1 MSKKAGRSA
10 LFVTLAKHTQCSMR
24 FTALLVVVTGAL
36 CLAQQMADPDFD
48 TTVAHPAYTNHHP
61 RVAIDEAHHN
71 LHKKDGLFRPFAA
84 LAQSDGYDVLTN
96 TKPFTADVLKAF
108 DVLVISNALGELT
121 DDNNHS
127 VTAFTNVE
135 CDAVYDWVRHGGAL
149 FLVADHAPMGDA
161 AAPLAERLGVTIGRG
176 IVFDTEPGAIDGDE
190 ITTMVFTERNHLL
203 GDHAIIRGRN
213 DSERLHRIVAFTGES
228 MTVPRGAATLLQ
240 LSPTAGEVP
249 TRKDLAPLQ
258 AKNVEDAN
266 AARLAEAKKSPAG
279 GRAMAIAYTLGHGRV
294 VINGEAGMLSAQVFR
309 QRNTDGAERFVDK
322 MGMNVAG
329 NDDRQYVL
337 NVLHWLSGALK

>member
-1 MSKKAGRSA
+1 MKLS
-10 LFVTLAKHTQCSMR
+10 
-24 FTALLVVVTGAL
+24 ALLVVVTGAL

-48 TTVAHPAYTNHHP
+48 TTVAHPAYTDHHP

-71 LHKKDGLFRPFAA
+71 LHKKDGLFKPFAA
-84 LAQSDGYDVLTN
+84 LAQSDGYNVLTN
-96 TKPFTADVLKAF
+96 TTPFTADVLKAF

-127 VTAFTNVE
+127 VPAFTSVE

-149 FLVADHAPMGDA
+149 LLAADHAPMGDA
-161 AAPLAERLGVTIGRG
+161 AAALAERLGVTLGRG
-176 IVFDTEPGAIDGDE
+176 IVFDTDPGAIDSDE

-203 GDHAIIRGRN
+203 GDHPIIRGRN

-240 LSPTAGEVP
+240 TSPTAGETP
-249 TRKDLAPLQ
+249 TRKDLRALYP
-258 AKNVEDAN
+258 KNAEDTK

-279 GRAMAIAYTLGHGRV
+279 GRAMAIAYTPGRGRV
-294 VINGEAGMLSAQVFR
+294 VVNGEAGMLSAQVFK
-309 QRNTDGAERFVDK
+309 QKNKDGTERFVDK
-322 MGMNVAG
+322 MGMNVPG